1 MNILV
6 TGIHGF
12 VGSNL
17 VNALKYNHIL
27 YGLDII
33 SPAKEGVIKTF
44 LWKDIESADSIH
56 ELPHFDAIIHLAGKA
71 HDTKNQSAAQIYFD
85 INTGLTQKIFDF
97 FLQSS
102 AKKFIFF
109 SSVKAAAD
117 SVVGDILT
125 EDVIP
130 TPVGPYGE
138 SKIKAEE
145 YIINKLTVDSGQ
157 WTVAM
162 QHDSAA
168 NCQLSTVHCQLNKQV
183 YILRPCMI
191 HGPGNRGNLNL
202 LYNVVKKGIPWPL
215 GAFENRRSFTSIDN
229 LCYVV
234 EGLLTRDVPG
244 GIYHM
249 GDDEALSTNELI
261 AIMCETMG
269 KQPHIWRVNISLME
283 GCARLGTLFHLPLNT
298 ERLRK
303 LTENY
308 VVSNVK
314 IKAALGIDKL
324 PVTAKE
330 GLVKTIRSFEET

>member
-1 MNILV
+1 MNILI

-17 VNALKYNHIL
+17 VVALKESHTL

-33 SPAKEGVIKTF
+33 TPEKEGVTKTF
-44 LWKDIESADSIH
+44 SWKDIETISFPMQN
-56 ELPHFDAIIHLAGKA
+56 LPKFDAIIHLAGKA
-71 HDTKNQSAAQIYFD
+71 HDTKNQSAAQVYFD

-97 FLQSS
+97 FLESS
-102 AKKFIFF
+102 AKKFVFF

-117 SVVGDILT
+117 SVSGDILT

-130 TPVGPYGE
+130 APVGPYGE
-138 SKIKAEE
+138 SKIRAEE
-145 YIINKLTVDSGQ
+145 YIFLELKRREELK
-157 WTVAM
+157 VA
-162 QHDSAA
+162 DG
-168 NCQLSTVHCQLNKQV
+168 KQV

-191 HGPGNRGNLNL
+191 HGPGNKGNLNL

-215 GAFENRRSFTSIDN
+215 GSFENRRSFTSIDN

-234 EGLLTRDVPG
+234 EGLLVKNAAS

-261 AIMCETMG
+261 SLMCVALG
-269 KQPHIWRVNISLME
+269 RKSHIWRMNKRMME
-283 GCARLGTLFHLPLNT
+283 FCARLGTLLHLPLNT
-298 ERLRK
+298 ERLQK

-308 VVSNVK
+308 VVSNAK
-314 IKAALGIDKL
+314 IKAALGIDKM
-324 PVTAKE
+324 PVKAEE
-330 GLVKTIRSFEET
+330 GIVKTIKSFVTHV

>member
-1 MNILV
+1 MNILI

-12 VGSNL
+12 VGSNF
-17 VNALKYNHIL
+17 VSALKGDNNL

-33 SPAKEGVIKTF
+33 TPQKEGVIKTF
-44 LWKDIESADSIH
+44 LWENIETISYPLQN
-56 ELPHFDAIIHLAGKA
+56 LPRFDAIIHLAGKA
-71 HDTKNQSAAQIYFD
+71 HDTKNQSIAQDYFD

-97 FLQSS
+97 FLKSS

-109 SSVKAAAD
+109 SSVKAAVD

-138 SKIKAEE
+138 SKIRAEE
-145 YIINKLTVDSGQ
+145 YIQKHLPQD
-157 WTVAM
+157 
-162 QHDSAA
+162 
-168 NCQLSTVHCQLNKQV
+168 KQV

-191 HGPGNRGNLNL
+191 HGPGNKGNLNL

-234 EGLLTRDVPG
+234 EGLLTKDVPG

-249 GDDEALSTNELI
+249 GDDEAMSTNELI
-261 AIMCETMG
+261 ATMCEVMG
-269 KQPHIWRVNISLME
+269 KKPHIWKMNKGLME
-283 GCARLGTLFHLPLNT
+283 GCAGIGTLFHLPLNT

-308 VVSNVK
+308 VVSNDK
-314 IKAALGIDKL
+314 IKRALGIDKM

-330 GLVKTIRSFEET
+330 GLIKTIKSFE

>member
-1 MNILV
+1 MNILI
-6 TGIHGF
+6 TGTYGF

-17 VNALKYNHIL
+17 INSLKNGYSL

-33 SPAKEGVIKTF
+33 SPVKEGIIKTF
-44 LWKDIESADSIH
+44 LWEDIESADSIH

-109 SSVKAAAD
+109 SSVKAVAD

-130 TPVGPYGE
+130 APVGPYGE

-145 YIINKLTVDSGQ
+145 LIMDQCGN
-157 WTVAM
+157 M
-162 QHDSAA
+162 PM
-168 NCQLSTVHCQLNKQV
+168 CQLGEKQV

-191 HGPGNRGNLNL
+191 HGPGNKGNLNL

-234 EGLLTRDVPG
+234 EGLLTKDVPS

-249 GDDEALSTNELI
+249 GDDEAMSTNELI
-261 AIMCETMG
+261 TIICEVMG
-269 KQPHIWRVNISLME
+269 KKSRIWKINRGIME
-283 GCARLGTLFHLPLNT
+283 GCAGIGTLLHLPLNT

-308 VVSNVK
+308 VVSNAK
-314 IKAALGIDKL
+314 IKAALGIDKM

-330 GLVKTIRSFEET
+330 GLIKTIKSFE

>member
-1 MNILV
+1 MNILI

-17 VNALKYNHIL
+17 VMALKGRHTL
-27 YGLDII
+27 YGLDIV
-33 SPAKEGVIKTF
+33 ATEKDGVIKTF
-44 LWKDIESADSIH
+44 SWEDIKPESFSFQNFSK
-56 ELPHFDAIIHLAGKA
+56 LDAIIHLAGKA
-71 HDTKNQSAAQIYFD
+71 HDTKNQSAAQSYFD

-145 YIINKLTVDSGQ
+145 YIINKLTVDNGQ
-157 WTVAM
+157 LTVTM

-191 HGPGNRGNLNL
+191 HGPGNKGNLNL

-234 EGLLTRDVPG
+234 EGLLTKDVPG

-249 GDDEALSTNELI
+249 GDDEAMSTNELI
-261 AIMCETMG
+261 ATMCEVMG
-269 KQPHIWRVNISLME
+269 KKPHIWKINRGIME
-283 GCARLGTLFHLPLNT
+283 GCAGIGTLLHLPLNT

-308 VVSNVK
+308 VVSNDK
-314 IKAALGIDKL
+314 IKRALGIDKML
-324 PVTAKE
+324 VTAKE
-330 GLVKTIRSFEET
+330 GLIKTIKSFE

>member
-1 MNILV
+1 MNILI
-6 TGIHGF
+6 TGVHGF

-17 VNALKYNHIL
+17 VIALKGHHSL
-27 YGLDII
+27 YGLDIVA
-33 SPAKEGVIKTF
+33 PEKEGVVKTF
-44 LWKDIESADSIH
+44 AWKDLETTSFPMQQ
-56 ELPHFDAIIHLAGKA
+56 LLKFDAIIHLAGKA
-71 HDTKNQSAAQIYFD
+71 HDTKNQSASQVYFD

-97 FLQSS
+97 FLESS

-109 SSVKAAAD
+109 SSVKAVAD
-117 SVVGDILT
+117 SVVGDMLT

-138 SKIKAEE
+138 SKIAAEE
-145 YIINKLTVDSGQ
+145 YILSKLRSEDGELK
-157 WTVAM
+157 VAM
-162 QHDSAA
+162 QRD
-168 NCQLSTVHCQLNKQV
+168 KRV

-191 HGPGNRGNLNL
+191 HGPGNKGNLNL

-215 GAFENRRSFTSIDN
+215 GDFENKRSFTSIDN

-234 EGLLTRDVPG
+234 EGLLTKDVAS

-261 AIMCETMG
+261 ALMCEVMG
-269 KQPHIWRVNISLME
+269 KEPHIWKMNRKMME
-283 GCARLGTLFHLPLNT
+283 GCAGLGTLLHLPLNT

-308 VVSNVK
+308 VVSNEK
-314 IKAALGIDKL
+314 IKLALGIDRM
-324 PVTAKE
+324 PVRAAD
-330 GLVKTIRSFEET
+330 GIMKTIRSFTTGSTE

>member
-1 MNILV
+1 MNILI

-12 VGSNL
+12 IGSNFIR
-17 VNALKYNHIL
+17 ALRDKHTL

-33 SPAKEGVIKTF
+33 FPCRDGVIQTF
-44 LWKDIESADSIH
+44 SWRDIEPTSFPFQI
-56 ELPHFDAIIHLAGKA
+56 LPKFDAVIHLAGKA
-71 HDTKNQSAAQIYFD
+71 HDTKNQSVAQSYFD

-97 FLQSS
+97 FMESS

-117 SVVGDILT
+117 SVIGDILT
-125 EDVIP
+125 EDMIP

-145 YIINKLTVDSGQ
+145 YIKE
-157 WTVAM
+157 
-162 QHDSAA
+162 HFEY
-168 NCQLSTVHCQLNKQV
+168 STTDKQV

-191 HGPGNRGNLNL
+191 HGPGNKGNLNL

-215 GAFENRRSFTSIDN
+215 GDFENRRSFTSIDN
-229 LCYVV
+229 LCCVI
-234 EGLLTRDVPG
+234 EGLLIKDVPT

-261 AIMCETMG
+261 VIMCEAME
-269 KQPHIWRVNISLME
+269 KQPRIWKMNKRFME
-283 GCARLGTLFHLPLNT
+283 ACAGLGTLLHLPLNT

-308 VVSNVK
+308 VVSNAK

-330 GLVKTIRSFEET
+330 GLMKTIRSFEETK

>member
-1 MNILV
+1 MNILI

-12 VGSNL
+12 IGSNFIR
-17 VNALKYNHIL
+17 ALRDKHTL

-33 SPAKEGVIKTF
+33 FPCRDGVSQTF
-44 LWKDIESADSIH
+44 SWRDIEPTSFPFQT
-56 ELPHFDAIIHLAGKA
+56 LPQFDAIIHLAGKA
-71 HDTKNQSAAQIYFD
+71 HDTKNQSAAQSYFD

-97 FLQSS
+97 FLESS

-117 SVVGDILT
+117 SVVGDMLT

-130 TPVGPYGE
+130 VPVGPYGE

-145 YIINKLTVDSGQ
+145 YIKEHLEY
-157 WTVAM
+157 
-162 QHDSAA
+162 
-168 NCQLSTVHCQLNKQV
+168 STTEKQV

-191 HGPGNRGNLNL
+191 HGPGNKGNLNL
-202 LYNVVKKGIPWPL
+202 LYNVVKKGVPWPL
-215 GAFENRRSFTSIDN
+215 GDFENRRSFTSIDN
-229 LCYVV
+229 LCCVI
-234 EGLLTRDVPG
+234 EGLLIKDVPT

-261 AIMCETMG
+261 AIMCEAME
-269 KQPHIWRVNISLME
+269 KQPRIWKMNKRFME
-283 GCARLGTLFHLPLNT
+283 ACAGLGTLLHLPLNT

-308 VVSNVK
+308 VVSNAK

-330 GLVKTIRSFEET
+330 GLMKTIRSFEETK

>member
-1 MNILV
+1 MNILI
-6 TGIHGF
+6 TGTYGF

-17 VNALKYNHIL
+17 INSLKNGYSL

-33 SPAKEGVIKTF
+33 SPVKEGIIKTF
-44 LWKDIESADSIH
+44 LWEDIESADSIH

-130 TPVGPYGE
+130 APVGPYGE

-145 YIINKLTVDSGQ
+145 LIMDQCGN
-157 WTVAM
+157 M
-162 QHDSAA
+162 PM
-168 NCQLSTVHCQLNKQV
+168 CQLGEKQV

-191 HGPGNRGNLNL
+191 HGPGNKGNLNL

-234 EGLLTRDVPG
+234 EGLLIKDVPS

-249 GDDEALSTNELI
+249 GDDEAMSTNELI
-261 AIMCETMG
+261 TIICEVMG
-269 KQPHIWRVNISLME
+269 KKSRIWKINRGIME
-283 GCARLGTLFHLPLNT
+283 GCAGIGTLLHLPLNT

-308 VVSNVK
+308 VVSNAK
-314 IKAALGIDKL
+314 IKAALGIDKM

-330 GLVKTIRSFEET
+330 GLIKTIKSFE

>member
-1 MNILV
+1 MNILI

-17 VNALKYNHIL
+17 VVSLKGRHTL
-27 YGLDII
+27 YGLDIVT
-33 SPAKEGVIKTF
+33 PEKEGVIKTF
-44 LWKDIESADSIH
+44 LWEDIQLYSFAYQN
-56 ELPHFDAIIHLAGKA
+56 LPEFDAIIHLAGKA
-71 HDTKNQSAAQIYFD
+71 HDTKNQSAAQSYFD

-102 AKKFIFF
+102 TKKFIFF

-130 TPVGPYGE
+130 APIGPYGE

-145 YIINKLTVDSGQ
+145 YILNKLTVDSGQ
-157 WTVAM
+157 LTVAM

-168 NCQLSTVHCQLNKQV
+168 NCQLSTVNCQLNKQV

-191 HGPGNRGNLNL
+191 HGPGNKGNLNL

-215 GAFENRRSFTSIDN
+215 GAFENHRSFTSIDN
-229 LCYVV
+229 LCYVI
-234 EGLLTRDVPG
+234 EGLLTKDIPG

-249 GDDEALSTNELI
+249 GDDEAMSTNELI
-261 AIMCETMG
+261 ATMCEVMG
-269 KQPHIWRVNISLME
+269 KKMHIWKVNKGLME
-283 GCARLGTLFHLPLNT
+283 GCAELGTLFHLPLNT

-308 VVSNVK
+308 VVSNAK
-314 IKAALGIDKL
+314 IKAALGIDQM
-324 PVTAKE
+324 PITAKE
-330 GLVKTIRSFEET
+330 GLIKTVKSFE

>member
-1 MNILV
+1 MNILI
-6 TGIHGF
+6 TGVHGF

-17 VNALKYNHIL
+17 VIALKGHHSL
-27 YGLDII
+27 YGLDIVA
-33 SPAKEGVIKTF
+33 PEKEGVVKTF
-44 LWKDIESADSIH
+44 AWKHIETTSFPMQQ
-56 ELPHFDAIIHLAGKA
+56 LPKFDAIIHLAGKA
-71 HDTKNQSAAQIYFD
+71 HDTKNQSASQVYFD

-97 FLQSS
+97 FLESS
-102 AKKFIFF
+102 AKRFIFF

-117 SVVGDILT
+117 SVVGDMLT

-138 SKIKAEE
+138 SKIAAEE
-145 YIINKLTVDSGQ
+145 YILSKLRSEHGELK
-157 WTVAM
+157 VAM
-162 QHDSAA
+162 QRD
-168 NCQLSTVHCQLNKQV
+168 KQV

-191 HGPGNRGNLNL
+191 HGPGNKGNLNL

-215 GAFENRRSFTSIDN
+215 GDFENKRSFTSIDN

-234 EGLLTRDVPG
+234 EGLLTKDVAS

-261 AIMCETMG
+261 ALMCEAMG
-269 KQPHIWRVNISLME
+269 KKPHIWKMNRKMME
-283 GCARLGTLFHLPLNT
+283 GCAGLGTLLHLPLNT

-308 VVSNVK
+308 VVSNEK
-314 IKAALGIDKL
+314 IKSALGIDRM
-324 PVTAKE
+324 PVCAAD
-330 GLVKTIRSFEET
+330 GIRKTIKSFEE

>member
-1 MNILV
+1 MNILI

-17 VNALKYNHIL
+17 VVALKESHTL

-33 SPAKEGVIKTF
+33 TPEKEGVTKTF
-44 LWKDIESADSIH
+44 SWKDIETISFPMQN
-56 ELPHFDAIIHLAGKA
+56 LPKFDAIIHLAGKA
-71 HDTKNQSAAQIYFD
+71 HDTKNQSAAQVYFD

-97 FLQSS
+97 FLESS
-102 AKKFIFF
+102 AKKFVFF

-117 SVVGDILT
+117 SVSGDILT

-130 TPVGPYGE
+130 APVGPYGE
-138 SKIKAEE
+138 SKIRAEE
-145 YIINKLTVDSGQ
+145 YIFLELKRREELK
-157 WTVAM
+157 VA
-162 QHDSAA
+162 DG
-168 NCQLSTVHCQLNKQV
+168 KQV

-191 HGPGNRGNLNL
+191 HGPGNKGNLNL

-215 GAFENRRSFTSIDN
+215 GSFENRRSFTSIDN

-234 EGLLTRDVPG
+234 EGLLVKNAAS

-261 AIMCETMG
+261 ALMCRALDR
-269 KQPHIWRVNISLME
+269 KPHIWKINRGLME
-283 GCARLGTLFHLPLNT
+283 FCARFGTLLHLPLNE

-308 VVSNVK
+308 VVSNAK
-314 IKAALGIDKL
+314 IKAALGFDKM
-324 PVTAKE
+324 PVKAEE
-330 GLVKTIRSFEET
+330 GIVKTIKSFVTHV